1 LSKTQ
6 SLEEASK
13 KISIAASIDAMGRQA
28 FYTLAATSGEMAYI
42 VKSADS
48 YELTAAVACY
58 AIESF
63 LAGSIPNLPDL
74 LDPELAI
81 YGILSLSKSARI
93 EIAPSKSLFE
103 VEEGEL

>member
-1 LSKTQ
+1 
-6 SLEEASK
+6 
-13 KISIAASIDAMGRQA
+13 MGRQA

-63 LAGSIPNLPDL
+63 LAGSIPNGVYNLPDL

-81 YGILSLSKSARI
+81 YGILSLKSRKASYESRGCGEHVRKRI
-93 EIAPSKSLFE
+93 CR
-103 VEEGEL
+103 GH